1 MDKNKWIYVMK
12 KSRKELH
19 DIDELSQHVEL
30 EEKSGEKGLT
40 QRQKEILGETKQR
53 HDKALRRLAQM

>member
-1 MDKNKWIYVMK
+1 MKN
-12 KSRKELH
+12 SRKELH